1 MGNMKIRIVVMF
13 LFLCIFECNAQNYN
27 YPYFAKTDIPILHLD
42 KVEKYRDST
51 LLYCTYSADAG
62 FWANISS
69 NTYIEDVQ
77 TKRKYKIRKCI
88 GFPFSPDKR
97 FFENEGAYPVIMYF
111 PSIGDTYQ
119 FNVIDSSENNGINI
133 YGIDLNNAPFPRSYN
148 ADELI
153 RFIRQQEFYSQSG
166 NIKKAI
172 EFSQLS
178 LQAKKFIFGNRSS
191 DVGKTLYILSSLQ
204 FQDGDIKKA
213 IEYGEEGLKIDK
225 ENNATD
231 EILLDDNYNLSTYY
245 KSIND
250 YPKAIELLVKSQE
263 IFSKGDTIKEEY
275 GAILNELAHC
285 NNTIGNYDKALNYAK
300 QSLKIKKMVAGE
312 DSESYA
318 IALSNYATAVS
329 NLGNYDEAINR
340 NIECLKI
347 FIAKIGESDIANS
360 IICGNIAYNY
370 AKKGNYEKALDYGEK
385 ACQLF
390 VLNRIENYDF
400 VTFLSNMANYY
411 EKMLSSYKGKD
422 DNPNTS
428 DYIRKIHQYSDSALH
443 VAKRIGESMDNI
455 YSERASYFSSIA
467 DFYCSIHNYP
477 EAISL
482 EKQSHEIRRNIFGT
496 HNMLYG
502 KSVSNLAWYYFLAGD
517 YKNAVYYGEEN
528 IKLWT
533 ELMGKN
539 HPEYPAHLS
548 DLAEYHRK
556 NGSYQKAIDY
566 MKEVADLY
574 KTQYGE
580 EVEHYGS
587 SLMYLSNVYSYI
599 GDFPN
604 FVLTTE
610 EIINVYRKNNIID
623 GNYISF
629 LSKLAAYYTI
639 GNDKEKVLKIVDEIL
654 IVSSRI
660 DNKEGI
666 EYAKLLSNIGTI
678 YTLIDSKKAIEYA
691 KKAADIFEKS
701 KEINKNEYSFI
712 LSDVSLCYSSAGDY
726 ESAISYL
733 EKRLSL
739 LDKSDIS
746 YSLDLKEI
754 AKNYANMKDYS
765 KAVEYV
771 SLSLQSLWNLI
782 NLSSDGQDPYR
793 QYLYWNLTG
802 RLEDLIEYAYK
813 SNTNKDIAL
822 LYDEVLNIRTL
833 RLRDG
838 NANRLTWKDVKSH
851 LRDNEVAIEFVNN
864 NSLKDSVV
872 YYYALILKKNQDYP
886 SIIKLS
892 DDREITKCM
901 QIANSAY
908 ERDYNIGKV
917 IWGRLKKEISGIK
930 NIYFAPTF
938 TLVAMPI
945 EHFPINEK
953 QNYNDIYNIYRL
965 SSTRELVVGN
975 KDESFYSHAVL
986 YGGLTYENSSYGTKS
1001 LSRSGFEPLYNT
1013 QIEIN
1018 EISKVLNN
1026 AGVKS
1031 TIFSGDNG
1039 TEESLRTLSGG
1050 NTDILH
1056 IATHGIDDQS
1066 YYNESSEGM
1075 NYSIIQK
1082 YEQYN
1087 QYNPNDN
1094 SHSNSF
1100 LAMSGA
1106 NKKNIEGLVDTA
1118 NDGLLH
1124 ANEVSKLDFNNVQLL
1139 VLSACESGRGNYG
1152 TDDMMWGIQRGFK
1165 EAGVKSILMSFKK
1178 VDDEATRILMVEF
1191 YKNLMKGKT
1200 KLQSLKDAQTYLRQV
1215 DNGKYDNPDYWATFV
1230 LLDGLN

>member
-1 MGNMKIRIVVMF
+1 MIKENV
-13 LFLCIFECNAQNYN
+13 
-27 YPYFAKTDIPILHLD
+27 PILEYIFNKARIYLLLIIIFSVDSNKAQTFNLPFFQKADFPLLHLNR
-42 KVEKYRDST
+42 VEKHKDST
-51 LLYCTYSADAG
+51 LLYFLYTADKGSIAT
-62 FWANISS
+62 ISP
-69 NTYIEDVQ
+69 NTYIEDLH
-77 TKRKYKIRKCI
+77 TKKKYSILECEGI
-88 GFPFSPDKR
+88 PFSPEQKI
-97 FFENEGAYPVIMYF
+97 FSAEGVYSVIMYF
-111 PSIGDTYQ
+111 PSIGDTYE
-119 FNVIDSSENNGINI
+119 FNFIESKEKSGLNI
-133 YGIDLNNAPFPRSYN
+133 YGINLKAEAYDRSYN
-148 ADELI
+148 IYDLFS
-153 RFIRQQEFYSQSG
+153 FINQQESYAQNG

-172 EFSQLS
+172 EYCNLS
-178 LQAKKFIFGNRSS
+178 LQAKKYFWGSISS
-191 DVGKTLYILSSLQ
+191 EVGKSLFILGSLYSQ
-204 FQDGDIKKA
+204 VGDNTKA
-213 IEYGEEGLKIDK
+213 IEYGEEGLIIDK
-225 ENNATD
+225 ENKESD
-231 EILLDDNYNLSTYY
+231 EILVGDYRNLALFYEASGNI
-245 KSIND
+245 K
-250 YPKAIELLVKSQE
+250 KAIEMTDNMRKIL
-263 IFSKGDTIKEEY
+263 SKKDTVNNEY
-275 GAILNELAHC
+275 GSVLNNLSYFH
-285 NNTIGNYDKALNYAK
+285 NIIGDYEKSLSFSK
-300 QSLKIKKMVAGE
+300 QSLKIQKLLSGE

-318 IALSNYATAVS
+318 ISLSNYAKAES
-329 NLGNYDEAINR
+329 NLGNYTNAIEQER
-340 NIECLKI
+340 KSLE
-347 FIAKIGESDIANS
+347 
-360 IICGNIAYNY
+360 
-370 AKKGNYEKALDYGEK
+370 
-385 ACQLF
+385 
-390 VLNRIENYDF
+390 
-400 VTFLSNMANYY
+400 
-411 EKMLSSYKGKD
+411 
-422 DNPNTS
+422 
-428 DYIRKIHQYSDSALH
+428 IRKKLFGNHDMRY
-443 VAKRIGESMDNI
+443 
-455 YSERASYFSSIA
+455 
-467 DFYCSIHNYP
+467 
-477 EAISL
+477 
-482 EKQSHEIRRNIFGT
+482 EI
-496 HNMLYG
+496 
-502 KSVSNLAWYYFLAGD
+502 SVSRLAWYHYLAGD
-517 YKNAVYYGEEN
+517 YKNAVAYGEEN
-528 IKLWT
+528 VKLWI

-539 HPEYPAHLS
+539 HEEYPGHLS

-556 NGSYQKAIDY
+556 NGSYQKTIDY
-566 MKEVADLY
+566 MKEVADIY
-574 KTQYGE
+574 KAQYGE
-580 EVEHYGS
+580 DVEHYGS
-587 SLMYLSNVYSYI
+587 SLMYLSNVYSDI

-604 FVLTTE
+604 CISTTE
-610 EIINVYRKNNIID
+610 ETTNVYRKNNIID
-623 GNYISF
+623 GNYISV
-629 LSKLAAYYTI
+629 LSKLAAYYTV
-639 GNDKEKVLKIVDEIL
+639 GNNKEKALKIADEML
-654 IVSSRI
+654 IASSSI
-660 DNKEGI
+660 NNKEGI
-666 EYAKLLSNIGTI
+666 EYAKILSNIGTI
-678 YTLIDSKKAIEYA
+678 YTFIDSKKAIEYA
-691 KKAADIFEKS
+691 KEAVDVFENS
-701 KEINKNEYSFI
+701 KEKNKNKYSFI
-712 LSDVSLCYSSAGDY
+712 LSDASLCFSSAGDY

-733 EKRLSL
+733 KKRTSLS
-739 LDKSDIS
+739 DKSDIS
-746 YSLDLKEI
+746 YSLDLKDI
-754 AKNYANMKDYS
+754 AINYANMKDYS

-802 RLEDLIEYAYK
+802 RLEELIEYAYN
-813 SNTNKDIAL
+813 SNTNENIAL

-1230 LLDGLN
+1230 LLDGFN